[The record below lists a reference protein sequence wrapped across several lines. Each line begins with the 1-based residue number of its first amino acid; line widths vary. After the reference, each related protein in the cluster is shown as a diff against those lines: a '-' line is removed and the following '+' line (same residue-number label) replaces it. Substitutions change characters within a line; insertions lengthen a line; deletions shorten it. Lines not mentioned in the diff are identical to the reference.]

1 MNSLLSLLPGF
12 MLVFIRLTAF
22 FLTAPIFSS
31 RNIPATYKL
40 GLSFYL
46 ALIAYPLVKADG
58 VVQLDWFYVMLV
70 IKEVL
75 VGLVIGFIGMMLL
88 SAIQM
93 AGSLID
99 MVMGFSMSNVI
110 DPMTGAQ
117 APLMGNFKF
126 ILTMLFIL
134 TANGHHLLIQGILSS
149 YQVIPLDRWL
159 SGMGNGNISMF
170 LVQKFSYMFL
180 SGLLLA
186 APLVSSMF
194 VVDVGLGIA
203 AKTVP
208 QLNIFV
214 VGMPAKLIA
223 GFLILLIIFPGYFYV
238 ITRLLENLFSSM
250 AQLINIMGAGS

>member
-1 MNSLLSLLPGF
+1 MNLLLNLLPGF

-31 RNIPATYKL
+31 RNIPGTYKI

-58 VVQLDWFYVMLV
+58 PVQLDWFYVMLV
-70 IKEVL
+70 LKEVI

-134 TANGHHLLIQGILSS
+134 TVNGHHLLIQGILSS

-159 SGMGNGNISMF
+159 SGMANGNISTF

-186 APLVSSMF
+186 APLISSMF

-214 VGMPAKLIA
+214 VGMPAKLLA

-238 ITRLLENLFSSM
+238 MTRLLENLFSSM
-250 AQLINIMGAGS
+250 AQLINIMGAGT